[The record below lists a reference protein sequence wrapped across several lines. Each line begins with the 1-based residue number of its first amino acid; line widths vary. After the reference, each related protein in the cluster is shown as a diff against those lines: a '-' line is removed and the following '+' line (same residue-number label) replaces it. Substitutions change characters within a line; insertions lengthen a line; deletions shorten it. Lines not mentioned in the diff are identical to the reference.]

1 VSTTGSEAS
10 GRRPMPLRL
19 RCPYC
24 GDGISVEL
32 VNASPGSY
40 VTDMVVDYI
49 ECDSFEC
56 RATWDKHGDVRQ
68 PSAVPA
74 GMNRPDLMTHDEVAA
89 RLGIAPDSVR
99 STCRR
104 AGIAVVHGYPRELVE
119 ALDRR
124 RRTPTPRKGELL

>member
-1 VSTTGSEAS
+1 MTSRPRSEPS
-10 GRRPMPLRL
+10 PRRL

-24 GDGISVEL
+24 GGGISIEVD
-32 VNASPGSY
+32 Y
-40 VTDMVVDYI
+40 TDMVVDYI

-74 GMNRPDLMTHDEVAA
+74 GLSHPDLMTHDEVAA

-104 AGIAVVHGYPRELVE
+104 AGIAVAHGYPRALVE

-124 RRTPTPRKGELL
+124 RRTPNTEDNGG